1 MATSVRDRCQAH
13 PISKIYA
20 AEAAGIGQT
29 PGRPWTKSV
38 KEQSRLYELLAH
50 FCETRTTYQLP
61 ACCQVTVDNLFHLS
75 RALDLYS

>member
-1 MATSVRDRCQAH
+1 MAVAPAWHRQDRVAMATSVRDRCQAH

-38 KEQSRLYELLAH
+38 NEQSRLYEL
-50 FCETRTTYQLP
+50 
-61 ACCQVTVDNLFHLS
+61 
-75 RALDLYS
+75 